1 MLQPG
6 QLNLFLRRASV
17 CDTEENPRRAM
28 ARASRPTG
36 VPDAEPG
43 AVVVAWGDDTA
54 EAGTGK
60 VQEAK

>member
-1 MLQPG
+1 
-6 QLNLFLRRASV
+6 
-17 CDTEENPRRAM
+17 M

-43 AVVVAWGDDTA
+43 AVVVAWGDDNA